1 MLTRVKQATKS
12 LFTRHIGW
20 MVDHPWLALLIAFG
34 ITAASVYAGSKLAI
48 RSNIEDLFPEH
59 TPNVILAKQARARMP
74 GSSQIIVALA
84 SPDKEANIRFMTDLH
99 DLLKADPEIDSIEFK
114 RDISFFKK
122 NAALFL
128 PLEDLKELDRKL
140 QKAIQK
146 AVSDE
151 FSLEEAE
158 ESDAPEPTD
167 SFDDGFGDAKAAKPA
182 PKPAKEAEK
191 PYRDTFDD
199 GFGDEEV
206 ANPGASRDAH
216 SKEKPSAEKKGFDD
230 GFGDEVED
238 GDSEAKPTEP
248 KADTRQKAG
257 HVGSSDAT
265 AAPAVGATAD
275 GQQEDDDFSFPT
287 EEEIRKKYGIQN
299 MSEYLMGAD
308 GTVIAIKI
316 FPTFSPGQ
324 VDKAKGLLA
333 RIDQAIASLNPTSYH
348 PEMAYEMEG
357 DYHSKIA
364 EIGVITSDLTLAT
377 LLSLAFVTLMVAL
390 YFGNLRSIIIVMIPI
405 LGGMAWTMGLA
416 YLAIGYL
423 NLITA
428 FIFAILFG
436 LGVDYAIHVT
446 NRYQEERMAGRE
458 PRGAILYAFLN
469 LGRPM
474 ASAALTTTVAFLCLV
489 LFDFRGFSQFGFMAG
504 MGVPVSLF
512 CVYMFFPGLTT
523 VLNKFMKEKPPK
535 RNIWAM
541 GTPKIFGTRKG
552 AWITMGALA
561 VLMLVYVPGIQHV
574 KFEHDMKRVM
584 TDHKALKG
592 PDTVKVMSRYRAAVE
607 SKSASPVVVLTD
619 SLDETRKLHDFLET
633 ELAADKQLPEAQ
645 RKYSM
650 LQEFASI
657 FNTLPEQQAEKAELA
672 AKMRER
678 LTRKLKALKG
688 KDQENA
694 EKALPYLSPEPF
706 QLTDLP
712 DWIRKKFTDSEG
724 QLGRFVLLYAAGNKA
739 DALVVG
745 SIVDQI
751 GSFTVDGK
759 VFRSTASYYILK
771 DAYDIVLKEGPIAM
785 ALAALLVLL
794 IVLADF
800 RRLRETIAGFVPLL
814 LGLAIYLGFVGWDDF
829 NINMFNMII
838 LPTLFGMG
846 VDTSIHL
853 LHRIKEEGRQNM
865 SSIASTTGAAAF
877 MSGATTAVGFGTLSV
892 ATNPGLQSIGWLAPV
907 GIMLCYL
914 TSMLFTCSLMTLWN
928 PRSET
933 ISEPAQSLKTN

>member
-1 MLTRVKQATKS
+1 MLTRVKHATKS
-12 LFTRHIGW
+12 LFTRHINW

-59 TPNVILAKQARARMP
+59 TPNVILAKEARARMP
-74 GSSQIIVALA
+74 GSSQIILALA
-84 SPDKEANIRFMTDLH
+84 SPDKDANIRFMTDLN
-99 DLLKADPEIDSIEFK
+99 DLLKADPEIESIEFK

-128 PLEDLKELDRKL
+128 PLDELKELDKKL

-151 FSLEEAE
+151 FSLEEEEGDGGAE
-158 ESDAPEPTD
+158 
-167 SFDDGFGDAKAAKPA
+167 
-182 PKPAKEAEK
+182 PK
-191 PYRDTFDD
+191 DTFDD
-199 GFGDEEV
+199 GFGDADVAKPAEKPAEKAEKPYKDTFDDGFGDAEV
-206 ANPGASRDAH
+206 AKPEKAEGAPAQD
-216 SKEKPSAEKKGFDD
+216 KPVAEKKGFDD
-230 GFGDEVED
+230 GFGDEED
-238 GDSEAKPTEP
+238 AEKPAAKPASDTAPDAKAAAEP
-248 KADTRQKAG
+248 AQPEASAKDGKP
-257 HVGSSDAT
+257 
-265 AAPAVGATAD
+265 AAKD
-275 GQQEDDDFSFPT
+275 EEEDFTFPT
-287 EEEIRKKYGIQN
+287 EEEIRTKYGIQN
-299 MSEYLMGAD
+299 MSEYLMGAE

-324 VDKAKGLLA
+324 VDKAKELLA
-333 RIDQAIASLNPTSYH
+333 RIDQAIAKLNPTSYH

-390 YFGNLRSIIIVMIPI
+390 YFGNLRSILIVMIPI

-446 NRYQEERMAGRE
+446 NRYQEERMQGKD
-458 PRGAILYAFLN
+458 PRNAILYAFLN

-474 ASAALTTTVAFLCLV
+474 AGAALTTTVAFLCLV

-512 CVYMFFPGLTT
+512 CVYMFFPALTII
-523 VLNKFMKEKPPK
+523 LNKFMKEKPPK
-535 RNIWAM
+535 RNIWAS

-552 AWITMGALA
+552 AWACMGILA
-561 VLMLVYVPGIQHV
+561 VLMLIFVPGMQYV
-574 KFEHDMKRVM
+574 KFEHNMKRVM

-592 PDTVKVMSRYRAAVE
+592 PDTVKVMSRYRTAVE

-619 SLDETRKLHDFLET
+619 SLDETRRLHDYLDQ
-633 ELAADKQLPEAQ
+633 ELAADKKKPKDQ
-645 RKYSM
+645 RKYTM

-657 FNTLPEQQAEKAELA
+657 FNTMPEQQAEKAELA
-672 AKMRER
+672 AQMRER

-688 KDQENA
+688 EDRENA

-712 DWIRKKFTDSEG
+712 DWVRKKFTDSEG

-745 SIVDQI
+745 KIVDQI
-751 GSFTVDGK
+751 GTFTVDGK
-759 VFRSTASYYILK
+759 DFHSTASYYILK

-794 IVLADF
+794 IVLADS

-865 SSIASTTGAAAF
+865 SSIAATTGAAAF
-877 MSGATTAVGFGTLSV
+877 MSGATTAVGFATLAV
-892 ATNPGLQSIGWLAPV
+892 ATNPGLQSIGWLAPI

-928 PRSET
+928 PRSEAV
-933 ISEPAQSLKTN
+933 SEPAQSLKTN